1 MHSSLALAQYRKVA
15 QPQPSEIEDPH
26 AVIEVTLR
34 ELVRSSQVLLA
45 AENADSRGPDS
56 HLNRALTAIYILQ
69 SSLDFEQGADIAED
83 LFKLYEFTRLQ
94 ILKHWRR
101 EAGGDLETAV
111 RALEDIHG
119 AWVTIGKTE
128 K

>member
-1 MHSSLALAQYRKVA
+1 MHSSLALARYRKVA

-34 ELVRSSQVLLA
+34 ELTRSAQVLLA
-45 AENADSRGPDS
+45 AEAAGTRGPDS

-94 ILKHWRR
+94 ILLHWRG
-101 EAGGDLETAV
+101 EGGGDLETAV

-119 AWVTIGKTE
+119 AWVAIGKTQR
-128 K
+128 